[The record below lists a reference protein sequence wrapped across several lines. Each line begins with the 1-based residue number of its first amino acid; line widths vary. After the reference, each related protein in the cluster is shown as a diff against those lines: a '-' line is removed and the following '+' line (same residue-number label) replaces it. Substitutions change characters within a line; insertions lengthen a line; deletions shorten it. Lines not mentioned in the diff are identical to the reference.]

1 MVVLCTHTYS
11 KKIDSGPSDFFLGR
25 PSTLFFL
32 FWVASF
38 KTPPDDGKGSHNGTT
53 HGATHGTMNT
63 RIRVSKT
70 THRYDYNRGVLRGT
84 VVFGTNLAGGSGDSF
99 NRGSG
104 KFGYS
109 GLGGQMW
116 SVGTHEDDGVIRSLA
131 EDFVNGCMPPLSS
144 YHRPRCVF
152 PGKADFDA
160 QAETLY
166 TDTQLKNLGNLCL
179 ESYKMCCPDHWVN
192 DEARTDDPVA
202 ILSFQSETK
211 VTRTLYCKCGEVFN
225 QESPNCSR
233 CGEPIDIDA
242 LTEKIAY
249 KNGFHFHMIQRRS
262 EDGETFDVNRSGP
275 VLTTAQHLAVRDVI
289 LILWEKRSAESPA
302 DYPPFSAGDELD
314 PAPLG
319 SENGDWNGCL
329 RPDGAP
335 KVCAC
340 ACEAHEDITECI
352 FCGSSKKDGTR
363 YKIIEHGRR
372 YVPRYVLTA
381 GGGMHEALSV
391 TYANFDCF
399 RGKIHSMQD
408 VDMQEVP
415 VRVNGRLL
423 ISVCSRGWM
432 YFPKGVRVGDSVET
446 MDGDAVVV
454 EDDRI
459 SRVVEIMR
467 ASSGWVPDGTEATP
481 FEVPENYAVM
491 VRNKREIIASVG
503 VGVTQVDRKPVSTM
517 INGKRKVRVCVAKPT
532 REERGFRCMSRER
545 GTRVSAC
552 LKKILIQVYGA
563 RNRYNE
569 HTQLQVKWNPSSSRS
584 PNRCEMIIA
593 NIKGHG
599 AGFCTN
605 AVFCSCSG
613 TKKLRENYPWT
624 VEGRPVT
631 VGRSDVKTQSVCSKC
646 RGLPYGRHS
655 SNTQYLC
662 VYVDDAK
669 QPPVARMRLMCHS
682 TQIGFSGYCCS
693 EKAHAKSSV
702 GGEWRLPQVRF
713 GMEWKRVKD
722 EDARI
727 LFPDAFASLPEDGP
741 ILQISTKNIVPS
753 AAASGK
759 VLPSQYKRK
768 QKEMLAP
775 RQKKRNKGGGL
786 LAKIH
791 K

>member
-1 MVVLCTHTYS
+1 
-11 KKIDSGPSDFFLGR
+11 
-25 PSTLFFL
+25 
-32 FWVASF
+32 
-38 KTPPDDGKGSHNGTT
+38 
-53 HGATHGTMNT
+53 MNT
-63 RIRVSKT
+63 RRTHVSKT

-109 GLGGQMW
+109 GLGAQMW
-116 SVGTHEDDGVIRSLA
+116 SVGAHENDGVIGSLA
-131 EDFVNGCMPPLSS
+131 EDLLDGAIPPISF
-144 YHRPRCVF
+144 YHRRESVF
-152 PGKADFDA
+152 PGKADYDA
-160 QAETLY
+160 PSETRF
-166 TDTQLKNLGNLCL
+166 TDNQLLNLGKVCL
-179 ESYKMCCPDHWVN
+179 ESYKMCCPDHWVH
-192 DEARTDDPVA
+192 DEARVDDPVV

-211 VTRTLYCKCGEVFN
+211 VTRTLYCSCGEAFN
-225 QESPNCSR
+225 QEAPNCSR

-249 KNGFHFHMIQRRS
+249 KNGFHFHMIQKRS
-262 EDGETFDVNRSGP
+262 EDGETLDVDNSGP
-275 VLTTAQHLAVRDVI
+275 VLTTAQHLAVRDII
-289 LILWEKRSAESPA
+289 LILWEKRSTESPE
-302 DYPPFSAGDELD
+302 DYPPFSGGNELD

-340 ACEAHEDITECI
+340 ACEAHEDITECM

-381 GGGMHEALSV
+381 GGGIHEALSV

-399 RGKIHSMQD
+399 RGQIHSMQD

-432 YFPKGVRVGDSVET
+432 YFPKGVRMGDSVET
-446 MDGDAVVV
+446 MEGDAVVV
-454 EDDRI
+454 QDDRL
-459 SRVVEIMR
+459 SRVVEVMR
-467 ASSGWVPDGTEATP
+467 ASSGWVPAGTEATP
-481 FEVPENYAVM
+481 FEVPQNYAVM
-491 VRNKREIIASVG
+491 VRNKREIVAAVG
-503 VGVTQVDRKPVSTM
+503 VAVTQVDRKPVSTM
-517 INGKRKVRVCVAKPT
+517 VNGKKKTRVCVAKPT
-532 REERGFRCMSRER
+532 REERGFRCMSRDR
-545 GTRVSAC
+545 ASCVSAC
-552 LKKILIQVYGA
+552 LKKILIRVYGA

-569 HTQLQVKWNPSSSRS
+569 HTQLQVKWNPRSS
-584 PNRCEMIIA
+584 PGKCEMIIA

-599 AGFCTN
+599 AGFCAN

-613 TKKLRENYPWT
+613 TKKLRESYPWT

-631 VGRSDVKTQSVCSKC
+631 VGRSDVKTHSVCSKC
-646 RGLPYGRHS
+646 GGLPYGRHS

-662 VYVDDAK
+662 VYIDEAK
-669 QPPVARMRLMCHS
+669 RPQVAKMRLMCHS

-702 GGEWRLPQVRF
+702 GGDWGLPQVRF
-713 GMEWKRVKD
+713 GMEWKRVRD
-722 EDARI
+722 EDARA
-727 LFPDAFASLPEDGP
+727 LFPDAFSGIPEGP
-741 ILQISTKNIVPS
+741 ILQISSGAKNIVPS

-759 VLPSQYKRK
+759 VLPSQNKRK

-775 RQKKRNKGGGL
+775 RQKRKKGGGF
-786 LAKIH
+786 LAKI
-791 K
+791 KAGAR